1 MHQNGAERYTF
12 TVNGSLSPITLSHAR
27 GSLHSN
33 PVPRPPL
40 ELLEPPWWRIL
51 ETRDEYIRGPAG
63 WWLYGMGLPDNVLE
77 AVYNGNAKRL
87 LNWTKPSI

>member
-1 MHQNGAERYTF
+1 MATIAARENLADSVRRLVHQ
-12 TVNGSLSPITLSHAR
+12 
-27 GSLHSN
+27 
-33 PVPRPPL
+33 
-40 ELLEPPWWRIL
+40 EPDNFRA
-51 ETRDEYIRGPAG
+51 TG